1 MSENLFKNIEIE
13 LVEALN
19 EILYGCKNV
28 AMQNIENSL
37 NILQEL
43 KKTREL
49 EKKTIEKLLH
59 L

>member
-1 MSENLFKNIEIE
+1 MSESLFKNIEIE

-37 NILQEL
+37 TLLQEL

-49 EKKTIEKLLH
+49 EKKAVEKLLH